1 MKKIL
6 SLLALLMTTVVAFAT
21 DYTDAFTCTTSVAG
35 TETLGQKTL
44 TITDNGDGT
53 YDVVIKDF
61 NSQKLA
67 QNFGDMT
74 FAGMSGTTADG
85 VTTITAADVTAS
97 QTDGTY
103 FKFKATEATVKFN
116 ADKAYFHAKGIIS
129 DYYTFELTFGTDEG
143 FSGGG
148 PVDPGTDPSV
158 PVDLVEADYNPSGEA
173 FLFHAPINWD
183 TQKLVAKIDLST
195 CKNESAENE
204 QVFSCGTENLD
215 WNTDVFTFFRKRDV
229 TCQSYTNG
237 GGVNTGAQRVDN
249 TQPITIELSKA
260 NGYSINGTVDVI
272 EASKL
277 SKIFAL
283 STIYVGSTDGDQ
295 ASNATYKYI
304 KVVPLDWTEPTEP
317 TEPEEPTTYDYHTKA
332 YVEYNGTFTD
342 IEGGAD
348 VVVTEYA
355 DGKCSATFKKVT
367 DGESIYGD
375 LTFNNLTATT
385 SDEGT
390 KYELTDDS
398 KAVWTGV
405 TPAGIMSG
413 ITENG
418 NATFSDFFC
427 ATGELAGNDYNF
439 ALSFKVNVSGSDL
452 NIVFGEEAPKA
463 TSYTGTWNV
472 TRKGSTLSESTDNS
486 VVSILLKN
494 ESTAQVTIPAFS
506 DLEEEDAGS
515 VASLT
520 FDVLY
525 SEALSGDER
534 YIKFYGSN
542 DDVEITEGDW
552 EQQHASISMDGK
564 LVDGKLTATFNV
576 VLNGMEEYTYELGFN
591 VMPFVASTETFNDVA
606 NVTFGEQTA
615 NFDAASVDVTE
626 YEQGK
631 FSLTYKSLTLNGN
644 EVGDFTISDIAA
656 AEDETTGVYTFST
669 TATKGEWTRVVE
681 NNAAGVEAGDEAEI
695 RNFEATLTPAADES
709 EDAGKL
715 VAKFGV
721 NVQGE
726 WADVVFGAKH
736 EEEASEIVL
745 AENYQADG
753 TGFTFSTPIDWDT
766 QKVVISANTESCQ
779 RSTEHLFGV
788 GVDGTSWNKNVHL
801 YYTSDSKL
809 QGYWDGADGGGNN
822 NTGKFD
828 CNGTVKAEISKA
840 NGFVVD
846 GETKIAAS
854 RMDGLYEMTN
864 IVVGSGEASNQE
876 SYAYYNYI
884 KIVPL
889 DWTEPAQ
896 PEAKTY
902 DGQLLVKDG
911 LTEDK
916 VLEKREAQAVVTD
929 NLDGTATITLKDVT
943 LGEVTGDVTFT
954 GTYVTAED
962 DGEDIFM
969 LQGTTDEATTALFGK
984 EFTAVLNGT
993 YKSDDEVYFTFEM
1006 FDADQTTYYVGV
1018 FGKNILDVDGVN
1030 GISANANAAGTQIF
1044 TISGAKVNSL
1054 QKGVN
1059 IVRTADGKTVKVLRK

>member
-35 TETLGQKTL
+35 AETLGQKTL
-44 TITDNGDGT
+44 TITDKGDGT
-53 YDVVIKDF
+53 YDVVIKGF
-61 NSQKLA
+61 NSQNLG
-67 QNFGDMT
+67 QDFGEMT
-74 FAGMSGTTADG
+74 FAGMPGTTTDG
-85 VTTITAADVTAS
+85 VTTITAADVTAT
-97 QTDGTY
+97 QTAGTY
-103 FKFKATEATVKFN
+103 FVFKATEATVKFN
-116 ADKAYFHAKGIIS
+116 ADKAYFHAKGTIS
-129 DYYTFELTFGTDEG
+129 GYYTFEFTFGTDDFSTGGDPEQPVIEG
-143 FSGGG
+143 
-148 PVDPGTDPSV
+148 
-158 PVDLVEADYNPSGEA
+158 NPIAG
-173 FLFHAPINWD
+173 LTNYAPNGD
-183 TQKLVAKIDLST
+183 KFEFPFTCDFTKQKLVWKVDFTNAGWTSNQLVFTIGTSDADLSAWETATGGNAHFYYTKSSADGGKLVCHYLHKGTRNDIDNIAVENVVTFTLDAEGFHVGDVLAVPAEQMPKLYEGGTEFLFGSQEGTGRSYVVYDYATVIDLS
-195 CKNESAENE
+195 
-204 QVFSCGTENLD
+204 
-215 WNTDVFTFFRKRDV
+215 
-229 TCQSYTNG
+229 
-237 GGVNTGAQRVDN
+237 
-249 TQPITIELSKA
+249 
-260 NGYSINGTVDVI
+260 
-272 EASKL
+272 
-277 SKIFAL
+277 
-283 STIYVGSTDGDQ
+283 
-295 ASNATYKYI
+295 
-304 KVVPLDWTEPTEP
+304 EP

-390 KYELTDDS
+390 KYELTDES

-413 ITENG
+413 ITEEG

-427 ATGELAGNDYNF
+427 ATGDLAGNDYNF

-564 LVDGKLTATFNV
+564 LVGDKLTATFSV

-591 VMPFVASTETFNDVA
+591 VMPFVATTETFNDVA
-606 NVTFGEQTA
+606 NVTFGEQTT

-626 YEQGK
+626 YEQDK
-631 FSLTYKSLTLNGN
+631 YSLTYKSLTLNGN
-644 EVGDFTISDIAA
+644 EVGDLTISDIAA

-669 TATKGEWTRVVE
+669 VATKGEWTRVVE
-681 NNAAGVEAGDEAEI
+681 NNAAGVSAGDEADI

-745 AENYQADG
+745 AEDYQADG
-753 TGFTFSTPIDWDT
+753 TGFTFTTPIDWDT
-766 QKVVISANTESCQ
+766 QKVVISATTASCQ

-828 CNGTVKAEISKA
+828 CDGTVKAEISKA
-840 NGFVVD
+840 NGFVVN
-846 GETKIAAS
+846 GETKIDAS
-854 RMDGLYEMTN
+854 RMDGLYEMAN

-876 SYAYYNYI
+876 SYAYYKYI
-884 KIVPL
+884 KIVPIN
-889 DWTEPAQ
+889 WTEPAES
-896 PEAKTY
+896 EAKTY
-902 DGQLLVKDG
+902 DGQLLVEDG

-929 NLDGTATITLKDVT
+929 NLNGTASITLKNVT
-943 LGEVTGDVTFT
+943 LGEVTGDMTFT
-954 GTYVTAED
+954 GTYVAAED
-962 DGEDIFM
+962 DGENIFM
-969 LQGTTDEATTALFGK
+969 LQGTTDEATTTLFGK
-984 EFTAVLNGT
+984 ELTAVINGT

-1006 FDADQTTYYVGV
+1006 FDADRTVYYAGE

-1054 QKGVN
+1054 QKGIN